1 MKIIIL
7 GVIFPD
13 TLLLGES
20 DEVLA
25 KGTYRHSKM
34 IDCDLV
40 YIKDK
45 DYDDAGYTQIGS
57 VHYGPERLEG
67 FGDVYAS
74 PVAPSGYIFL
84 PDQDR
89 NVAVF
94 KHGIE
99 LKGLSHK
106 SLDDSFSA
114 SPAIV
119 DDRIY
124 LRGHRYLYC
133 VANMNN

>member
-45 DYDDAGYTQIGS
+45 EYDDAGYAQIGS

-67 FGDVYAS
+67 LGDVYAS
-74 PVAPSGYIFL
+74 PVGAGGYIFL
-84 PDQDR
+84 PDRDG
-89 NVAVF
+89 NIAVL
-94 KHGIE
+94 KHGTE
-99 LKGLSHK
+99 LEVLAINQ
-106 SLDDSFSA
+106 LDDGFSA

>member
-45 DYDDAGYTQIGS
+45 EYDSAGYAQITIS
-57 VHYGPERLEG
+57 RHLIDFTSRSLVTFLLSLITLARL
-67 FGDVYAS
+67 FY
-74 PVAPSGYIFL
+74 
-84 PDQDR
+84 
-89 NVAVF
+89 
-94 KHGIE
+94 
-99 LKGLSHK
+99 LS
-106 SLDDSFSA
+106 
-114 SPAIV
+114 
-119 DDRIY
+119 RI
-124 LRGHRYLYC
+124 G
-133 VANMNN
+133 